1 MSTLATG
8 VQEWRDIPWPQVEK
22 DVHTLQRRIY
32 RASQKEDVKLVHR
45 LQRLLLSSWS
55 AKCLA
60 IRRVT
65 QDNSG
70 KRTAGVDGIASLEP
84 EERLSLISTLDLE
97 AMPQPTRRVWIPK
110 PGTDEQRPLGIPTI
124 SDRATQALVKLAL
137 EPEWEARF
145 EPNSYGFR
153 PGRSCHDAIEAIFN
167 AIRFQPKYVLDA
179 DIAKCF
185 DHINHAALLSKLNT
199 FPLLYHVIK
208 AWLKSGVLDGETLF
222 PTTEGT
228 PQGGVVSPLLAN
240 IALHGLEMTIKAA
253 LPHAKW
259 IAGKQVSWS
268 PCVVRYAD
276 DFVILHHDLEA
287 IQHCQT
293 VAQEWLKGMGL
304 EMKASKTRIAHTL
317 RKQDGT
323 IGFDFLGFNVRQYP
337 VGKYHTG
344 KDTRG
349 RPLGFKTIIKP
360 SKEKVKIHQRRLA
373 EVVKSMRGVDQRRLI
388 DRLNPIIKGW
398 SNYYRTVAAA
408 QTFRKVDDVLY
419 HILRAWAKWRHPHK
433 GERWIVRKYW
443 RLPEWTFATAKGPP
457 LFKHGQMP
465 IRRHVK
471 VMGSK
476 SPYDGDWAYW
486 ANRMGYYP
494 GISLWLAMLI
504 KRQDGRCT
512 HCGLQFMPGDLIEV
526 HHQNGDHS
534 DKKRE
539 NLAALHRHCHDV
551 VHRPSDPTS
560 VERVHDKD
568 ESIEEPYECE
578 SLMYGFEDQQ
588 AGRPAC

>member
-1 MSTLATG
+1 MC
-8 VQEWRDIPWPQVEK
+8 
-22 DVHTLQRRIY
+22 
-32 RASQKEDVKLVHR
+32 
-45 LQRLLLSSWS
+45 SWS

-60 IRRVT
+60 IRRIT
-65 QDNSG
+65 QDNNG
-70 KRTAGVDGIASLEP
+70 KRTAGIDGIASLEP

-97 AMPQPTRRVWIPK
+97 AMPQPTRRVRIPK

-185 DHINHAALLSKLNT
+185 DRINHEALLSKLNT
-199 FPLLYHVIK
+199 FPLLYRVIK
-208 AWLKSGVLDGETLF
+208 AWLKAGVLDGETLF

-240 IALHGLEMTIKAA
+240 IALHGLEMTIKVA

-259 IAGKQVSWS
+259 IAGKQMSWS

-276 DFVILHHDLEA
+276 DFVILHDDLEA

-293 VAQEWLKGMGL
+293 VTQEWLKGMGL

-317 RKQDGT
+317 REQNGT

-344 KDTRG
+344 KNTRG

-360 SKEKVKIHQRRLA
+360 SKEKMKIHQRWLA
-373 EVVKSMRGVDQRRLI
+373 EVVKSMREVD
-388 DRLNPIIKGW
+388 
-398 SNYYRTVAAA
+398 
-408 QTFRKVDDVLY
+408 
-419 HILRAWAKWRHPHK
+419 
-433 GERWIVRKYW
+433 
-443 RLPEWTFATAKGPP
+443 
-457 LFKHGQMP
+457 
-465 IRRHVK
+465 
-471 VMGSK
+471 
-476 SPYDGDWAYW
+476 
-486 ANRMGYYP
+486 
-494 GISLWLAMLI
+494 
-504 KRQDGRCT
+504 
-512 HCGLQFMPGDLIEV
+512 
-526 HHQNGDHS
+526 
-534 DKKRE
+534 
-539 NLAALHRHCHDV
+539 
-551 VHRPSDPTS
+551 
-560 VERVHDKD
+560 
-568 ESIEEPYECE
+568 
-578 SLMYGFEDQQ
+578 
-588 AGRPAC
+588 